1 MYTITEGY
9 APYLEYQ
16 TWYRICGDL
25 HHGLTPLVVAHGGPG
40 CTHDY
45 VDAFRD
51 IAQSGRAVIHYDQLG
66 NGRSTHLP
74 DKLADFWRPALFLA
88 ELDNL
93 LRHLGIADNYALLGQ
108 SWGGMLGAEH
118 AVTQPAGLKALII
131 ANSPASMALW
141 LSAAA
146 RLRSELPQE
155 VQDCLLEHETA
166 GTLDSDAYRAASQ
179 VFYQRHVCRLDPW
192 PEEVKRTFDA
202 MDADPTV
209 YHAMNGPTE
218 FHVIGSMKDWS
229 IIDRLCAIAVPTLL
243 ISGRYD
249 EAAPEVVAPFAE
261 HIRDV
266 EWIIF
271 EQSSHMP
278 HVEERAACMAAVNDF
293 LTRKLSDAGGGEA

>member
-1 MYTITEGY
+1 MYDIKEGY
-9 APYLEYQ
+9 APYLEYH
-16 TWYRICGDL
+16 TWYRICGDR
-25 HHGLTPLVVAHGGPG
+25 HNGLTPLVIAHGGPG

-51 IAQSGRAVIHYDQLG
+51 IAESGRAVIHYDQLG
-66 NGRSTHLP
+66 NGRSTHLA
-74 DKLADFWRPALFLA
+74 DKPADFWQPALFLD

-93 LRHLGIADNYALLGQ
+93 LRHLGIERNYALLGQ

-118 AVTQPAGLKALII
+118 AVTRPAGLKALII

-146 RLRSELPQE
+146 RLRCALPDDIQNALR
-155 VQDCLLEHETA
+155 QHEQA
-166 GTLDSDAYRAASQ
+166 GTLNSAAYRAATQ
-179 VFYQRHVCRLDPW
+179 AFYQRHVCRLDPW
-192 PEEVKRTFDA
+192 PDEVKRTFDA

-218 FHVIGSMKDWS
+218 FHVIGSMKNWS
-229 IIDRLCAIAVPTLL
+229 IIDRLSAINVPTLL

-249 EAAPEVVAPFAE
+249 EAAPEVVEPFAE
-261 HIRDV
+261 YIRDA

-271 EQSSHMP
+271 EHSSHMP
-278 HVEERAACMAAVNDF
+278 HVEERAACMAAVRHF
-293 LTRKLSDAGGGEA
+293 LNRKLSAGGGQ

>member
-1 MYTITEGY
+1 MINVTEGY
-9 APYLEYQ
+9 AKFQEYQ
-16 TWYRICGDL
+16 TWYRVCGDL
-25 HHGLTPLVVAHGGPG
+25 HNGVTPLVVAHGGPG

-51 IAQSGRAVIHYDQLG
+51 IALTGRAVIHYDQIG

-74 DKLADFWRPALFLA
+74 DKPAEFWQPALFLA

-93 LRHLGIADNYALLGQ
+93 LRHLGIEKDYALLGQ

-118 AVTQPAGLKALII
+118 AVTRPAGLKALII

-141 LSAAA
+141 LQAAA
-146 RLRSELPQE
+146 RLRSELPAD
-155 VQDCLLEHETA
+155 VQQTLLAHETA
-166 GTLDSDAYRAASQ
+166 GTLDSDDYKAASQ

-192 PEEVKRTFDA
+192 PEDVLRTFAA

-218 FHVIGSMKDWS
+218 FHVIGSMKDWTV
-229 IIDRLCAIAVPTLL
+229 IDRLPAITVPVLL

-249 EAAPEVVAPFAE
+249 EAAPEVVQPFYE
-261 HIRDV
+261 LIPKV
-266 EWIIF
+266 EWVIF
-271 EQSSHMP
+271 ENSSHMP
-278 HVEERAACMAAVNDF
+278 HVEEREKCMKCVGEF
-293 LTRKLSDAGGGEA
+293 LATAGSRC